1 VRVTLCVDALAP
13 NPGGIGRYTWELCK
27 GLAGREEISSLHY
40 VAHGRLIDDPQR
52 LLRGERLPRARG
64 PFRILAQR
72 KLQQLLSSSLV
83 HGPNYFLPPLAD
95 AGVITV
101 HDLSVLRYPEAHP
114 AERVRAFEKQLVP
127 SIERSLRIITDTE
140 TMRREVIGTFAVD
153 PERVTAVPLGVDSR
167 FRPAGPEE
175 IASVIGQWSLAPGGY
190 GLCVSTLEPRKK
202 IPELIHAW
210 RKLPRALR
218 DRFPLVLAGGSG
230 WKNETLLE
238 EIESAAAEGWLV
250 NLGFVDDAVLP
261 ELYAGAA
268 LFAYPSTYEGFGLP
282 PLEAMASGVPVI
294 VANKS
299 CLPEVCEDAARYVS
313 PYYDDDGFAEA
324 IREILCD
331 ADLRSDMVRRG
342 LARAEQFTWDRC
354 IEGTVA
360 VYRSVTGA
368 S

>member
-1 VRVTLCVDALAP
+1 
-13 NPGGIGRYTWELCK
+13 
-27 GLAGREEISSLHY
+27 
-40 VAHGRLIDDPQR
+40 
-52 LLRGERLPRARG
+52 
-64 PFRILAQR
+64 
-72 KLQQLLSSSLV
+72 
-83 HGPNYFLPPLAD
+83 
-95 AGVITV
+95 
-101 HDLSVLRYPEAHP
+101 
-114 AERVRAFEKQLVP
+114 
-127 SIERSLRIITDTE
+127 
-140 TMRREVIGTFAVD
+140 
-153 PERVTAVPLGVDSR
+153 
-167 FRPAGPEE
+167 
-175 IASVIGQWSLAPGGY
+175 
-190 GLCVSTLEPRKK
+190 
-202 IPELIHAW
+202 
-210 RKLPRALR
+210 
-218 DRFPLVLAGGSG
+218 
-230 WKNETLLE
+230 
-238 EIESAAAEGWLV
+238 
-250 NLGFVDDAVLP
+250 LGFVDDAVLP